1 MNDID
6 KFVEYIIDNNTS
18 FQDIDRIYLI
28 NRIKGL
34 IGDVTDSDSHTNNI
48 LNLNDAL
55 VQTAIENGKIK
66 DDLNAKQNLSDYLMD
81 LATPLPSTVNETFWN
96 LYQRRPSKATNYF
109 FRLCQRNNYIKTRS
123 IANNINFKA
132 PSKYGELE
140 ININFLKPEVEPKML
155 MHTQKK
161 FNNGYPKCPLCIEN
175 EGYTGQVGLFTKAN
189 LRIIRMQLSGE
200 TWCFQFSP
208 FQYFNEHVI
217 FTPAIHKPMEM
228 NQRTFANLLSIVE
241 DFPEYFVGSNAGL
254 PIVGGT
260 ITAHMHYQGG
270 RHHFPMMSAK
280 IMQNLDLNIPDVKI
294 GRVDW
299 PTTTLRI
306 QSDDPRKIV
315 PVATKIFNFWKNYSD
330 ESVDLRA
337 YTNETQ
343 HHTVT
348 PIAYQNEGDYFLDLV
363 LRDNQTSTKYPD
375 GIFHPH
381 KDVQHIK
388 KEGIGLIEVMGRAVL
403 PGRLGGEL
411 KEVEKYVL
419 NKPNQIA
426 NYHRAW
432 ADQIKENNNCTT
444 ENIQQVIQNELG
456 NVFAR
461 ILEDSGVFKR
471 NSTGDEAFERFTTKL
486 KEE

>member
-18 FQDIDRIYLI
+18 FEDIDRIYLN

-34 IGDVTDSDSHTNNI
+34 IGDVTDSDSHTNDL
-48 LNLNDAL
+48 LNLMDGL
-55 VQTAIENGKIK
+55 IETAIENGKISGDEDSREK
-66 DDLNAKQNLSDYLMD
+66 LGDYLMD
-81 LATPLPSTVNETFWN
+81 LATPLPSTVNEIFWN

-109 FRLCQRNNYIKTRS
+109 FQLCKRNNYIKTRS
-123 IANNINFKA
+123 IAKNINFDA
-132 PSKYGELE
+132 PTKYGDLE
-140 ININFLKPEVEPKML
+140 ININMLKPEVEPKML

-175 EGYTGQVGLFTKAN
+175 EGYTGKVGLFTKAN

-217 FTPAIHKPMEM
+217 FTPDVHRPMEM
-228 NQRTFANLLSIVE
+228 NQHTFANLLAIVE

-270 RHHFPMMSAK
+270 RHHFPMMDAK
-280 IMQNLDLNIPDVKI
+280 VMQDIDLNIPGVKV
-294 GRVDW
+294 GRIDW
-299 PTTTLRI
+299 PMTSLRI
-306 QSDDPRKIV
+306 QSDDPNKIV
-315 PVATKIFNFWKNYSD
+315 PVAGKILDFWKNYTD
-330 ESVDLRA
+330 ESVDIRA
-337 YTNETQ
+337 YTDGNE

-348 PIAYQNEGDYFLDLV
+348 PIAYQNEGQYFLELV
-363 LRDNQTSTKYPD
+363 LRDNQTSAKYPD

-381 KDVQHIK
+381 QDVQHIK

-403 PGRLGGEL
+403 PGRLAQEL

-419 NKPNQIA
+419 DQPNQIA
-426 NYHRAW
+426 EYHRAW
-432 ADQIKENNNCTT
+432 ADQIKQNDDCTVANVD
-444 ENIQQVIQNELG
+444 EVVCHELG

-461 ILEDSGVFKR
+461 ILEDAGVFKR
-471 NSTGDEAFERFTTKL
+471 DVAGDAAFDRFAEKL